1 MLVEVLL
8 CDDVFDRL
16 LTDLLLY
23 FVKRRSVGQTVS
35 AFVIV
40 RTVEVVGP
48 ECLSLHLNVS

>member
-16 LTDLLLY
+16 LTDLLLC